1 MTTQSPLVIAVS
13 QATRACGSW
22 VSMPSS
28 TASDTW
34 SQTLSGCPSV
44 TDSEVSRKD
53 REELKDVVT
62 NADDNFRVVSGP
74 VVVPRVLRLLTEQM
88 RLHRKDVVQHAIDAT
103 TLEPVLEDHTRAF
116 ELSPQRDAKRAVH
129 AALAPDLGLLEEL
142 QASIQRE
149 LLRLVSADA
158 HS

>member
-22 VSMPSS
+22 ASMPSS

-44 TDSEVSRKD
+44 TDSEVRRKD

-74 VVVPRVLRLLTEQM
+74 VVVPRVLRLLAEEL
-88 RLHRKDVVQHAIDAT
+88 RLHREHVVQHAVDA
-103 TLEPVLEDHTRAF
+103 
-116 ELSPQRDAKRAVH
+116 
-129 AALAPDLGLLEEL
+129 AALETVLNHDAGAL
-142 QASIQRE
+142 QISP
-149 LLRLVSADA
+149 
-158 HS
+158 